1 MLSFVSGFL
10 CCCWMLFRC
19 VDVPH
24 ILFLPFLAPL
34 FVYFERCC
42 SEHSR
47 TSLCVDL
54 HFHFSWSCWL
64 YSKSMFSFFFK
75 KLSNCF
81 QSGCT
86 ILHAHQQRVQ
96 VLASPCPWRHVML
109 PLFRVTVLRACAKR
123 HLIVVCSAFP
133 WPRWAFLV
141 LARWPFICLL
151 WWDVWLNLLSILKL
165 AYFSSYW
172 VKRDFCI
179 CWMKVLYRIS
189 DSQGFFLP
197 VCGLS
202 FHIFTGF
209 FWRTEVFILKSS
221 LSACSL
227 LHVLLNLNHDWTPRP
242 GHWHLCFLPRV

>member
-10 CCCWMLFRC
+10 CYCWMLFRC

-96 VLASPCPWRHVML
+96 VLASPCPWRHMML
-109 PLFRVTVLRACAKR
+109 PLFRVTVFERVQSGISLWFAL
-123 HLIVVCSAFP
+123 HFP
-133 WPRWAFLV
+133 DHSEHFL
-141 LARWPFICLL
+141 CLL
-151 WWDVWLNLLSILKL
+151 VGH
-165 AYFSSYW
+165 SSVFFGEMSDW
-172 VKRDFCI
+172 IFCP
-179 CWMKVLYRIS
+179 
-189 DSQGFFLP
+189 F
-197 VCGLS
+197 
-202 FHIFTGF
+202 
-209 FWRTEVFILKSS
+209 
-221 LSACSL
+221 
-227 LHVLLNLNHDWTPRP
+227 
-242 GHWHLCFLPRV
+242 